1 MFHLRKTWLMV
12 SLLFVLAACGG
23 SNTGGNNG
31 GGGDGGGGGGG
42 GDAGGVL
49 IVSTKVPTQEPTQA
63 PTQRPTAT
71 TEPTTAPT
79 RASDLVT
86 IPVDMSDLQ
95 TYTYDNDLFS
105 IDIPSSWIESDNS
118 TEQEILVRFIDEYE
132 NGVIL
137 VNLFDYGT
145 PADSD
150 ELTTLLNNYLDSQY
164 SVQDGYSRNDAVV
177 QNDGSVLVSWGYDF
191 SSGTQVARLL
201 GNSFIEQKDTTISLL
216 SFAIPEEQFADLQD
230 VAIEVINSYTYN
242 PVTEVANGG
251 TSSGDVD
258 ANGWGMVEITDLE
271 TYTYDTGLF
280 SIDIPEGWEL
290 QDNST
295 SGEANVLW
303 LDPTQNA
310 LIVVDIFETDA
321 ASTSPEDL
329 EELLRSY
336 LEQTFSSY
344 PDFELGDVVE
354 QSDGSLLIVWSYTA
368 DASGLEGMVLGNSF
382 IEQRGSYISL
392 LTLLVPDEQFEN
404 LMDMTNDIL
413 NSYVIDTSALL
424 P

>member
-1 MFHLRKTWLMV
+1 
-12 SLLFVLAACGG
+12 
-23 SNTGGNNG
+23 
-31 GGGDGGGGGGG
+31 
-42 GDAGGVL
+42 
-49 IVSTKVPTQEPTQA
+49 
-63 PTQRPTAT
+63 
-71 TEPTTAPT
+71 
-79 RASDLVT
+79 
-86 IPVDMSDLQ
+86 
-95 TYTYDNDLFS
+95 
-105 IDIPSSWIESDNS
+105 
-118 TEQEILVRFIDEYE
+118 
-132 NGVIL
+132 
-137 VNLFDYGT
+137 
-145 PADSD
+145 
-150 ELTTLLNNYLDSQY
+150 
-164 SVQDGYSRNDAVV
+164 
-177 QNDGSVLVSWGYDF
+177 
-191 SSGTQVARLL
+191 
-201 GNSFIEQKDTTISLL
+201 
-216 SFAIPEEQFADLQD
+216 
-230 VAIEVINSYTYN
+230 
-242 PVTEVANGG
+242 
-251 TSSGDVD
+251 
-258 ANGWGMVEITDLE
+258 
-271 TYTYDTGLF
+271 
-280 SIDIPEGWEL
+280 
-290 QDNST
+290 
-295 SGEANVLW
+295 LW